1 MGTKRI
7 LSPYFAVIC
16 NKVIVV
22 ICYLPDSLF
31 LSSSSNVCL
40 QVKEGGKDWEEQ

>member
-1 MGTKRI
+1 MGKKRI
-7 LSPYFAVIC
+7 LSQYFAVIC

-22 ICYLPDSLF
+22 ISYLPDSF
-31 LSSSSNVCL
+31 QVQNVCL